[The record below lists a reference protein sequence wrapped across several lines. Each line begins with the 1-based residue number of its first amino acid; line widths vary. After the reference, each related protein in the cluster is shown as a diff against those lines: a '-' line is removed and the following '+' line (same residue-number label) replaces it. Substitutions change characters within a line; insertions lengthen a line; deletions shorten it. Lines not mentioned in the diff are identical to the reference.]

1 MTALQVLRF
10 EAALWGIAEE
20 AAFAGEPCPGCTDPH
35 LSTEVASPH
44 EKPASASGYRAG
56 CELQHWLDLSA

>member
-20 AAFAGEPCPGCTDPH
+20 AAFAGEPRPGHTDPP
-35 LSTEVASPH
+35 LDTEGAFPNQ
-44 EKPASASGYRAG
+44 KPASTSHERAG
-56 CELQHWLDLSA
+56 CDLQRWLDLSA

>member
-20 AAFAGEPCPGCTDPH
+20 AAFAGEPRPGRTDPP
-35 LSTEVASPH
+35 LAAEGASPH
-44 EKPASASGYRAG
+44 ENPASASRDRAG
-56 CELQHWLDLSA
+56 CDLQRWLDLSA